1 MALQSKHPTFES
13 VYRQMKHWIKAFRL
27 RTLPLGILA
36 IVMGSVFAYADG
48 QFSWLIFALTLLTTI
63 LLQILSNV
71 ANDYGDSVNGADNEF
86 REGPERQ
93 TQIANISSAAM
104 KRAMIILA
112 VLAVASGITL
122 LILSSVSLKTLLL
135 FLALGLVCV
144 AAAIRYTAGDNP
156 YGYAGLGDVS
166 VLIFFGWVGIL
177 GSYYLQTMSFNWQ
190 YILPASS
197 CGLFMVGVLNIN
209 NIRDIY
215 SDQKAGKYSI
225 PVRLGRDKAVLY
237 HWGLLA
243 VGLTLTIIFVV
254 MNYRGALQFLFLITL
269 PLLIYNGK
277 SVSEKKE
284 AMQLDPY
291 LKQMVLT
298 TIVFVL
304 SFSAG
309 HLVSY
314 I

>member
-1 MALQSKHPTFES
+1 
-13 VYRQMKHWIKAFRL
+13 MKHWIKAFRL
-27 RTLPLGILA
+27 RTLPLGILS

-48 QFSWLIFALTLLTTI
+48 QFSWLIFSFTLLTTI

-93 TQIANISSAAM
+93 TQRATISSGAM

-112 VLAVASGITL
+112 VLAVVSGITL
-122 LILSSVSLKTLLL
+122 LLLSSIPMVNLII
-135 FLALGLVCV
+135 FLVLGLVCV

-156 YGYAGLGDVS
+156 YGYAGLGDIS
-166 VLIFFGWVGIL
+166 VLMFFGWVGIL
-177 GSYYLQTMSFNWQ
+177 GSYYLQTQSFNWQ
-190 YILPASS
+190 YIFPSTS

-225 PVRLGRDKAVLY
+225 PVRLGREKAVLY
-237 HWGLLA
+237 HVSLLA
-243 VGLTLTIIFVV
+243 VGLLLTVIFVF
-254 MNYRGALQFLFLITL
+254 MNYKGVMQFLFLITI
-269 PLLIYNGK
+269 PLLVWNAK

-284 AMQLDPY
+284 AMELDPY

-298 TIVFVL
+298 TIVFVI

-309 HLVSY
+309 HLMSY

>member
-1 MALQSKHPTFES
+1 
-13 VYRQMKHWIKAFRL
+13 MKHWIKAFRL
-27 RTLPLGILA
+27 RTLPLGILS

-48 QFSWLIFALTLLTTI
+48 QFSWLIFSFTLLTTI

-93 TQIANISSAAM
+93 TQRATISSGAM

-112 VLAVASGITL
+112 VLAVVSGITL
-122 LILSSVSLKTLLL
+122 LLLSSIPMVNLII
-135 FLALGLVCV
+135 FLVLGLVCV

-156 YGYAGLGDVS
+156 YGYAGLGDIS
-166 VLIFFGWVGIL
+166 VLMFFGWVGIL
-177 GSYYLQTMSFNWQ
+177 GSYYLQTQSFNWQ
-190 YILPASS
+190 YILPSTS

-225 PVRLGRDKAVLY
+225 PVRLGREKAVLY
-237 HWGLLA
+237 HVSLLA
-243 VGLTLTIIFVV
+243 VGLLLTVIFVF
-254 MNYRGALQFLFLITL
+254 MNYKGVMQFLFLITI
-269 PLLIYNGK
+269 PLLVWNAK

-284 AMQLDPY
+284 AMELDPY

-298 TIVFVL
+298 TIVFVI

-309 HLVSY
+309 HLMSY